1 MGRVYY
7 LLNRIYSLINF
18 NFDYKFLIYNP
29 RLYLHSSSF
38 SYIIISDKIDIN
50 YIIKDEGVLLHMVY
64 LACFLSLIFAL
75 LNYILSFFLFFL
87 QSDFNKTAYECGF
100 EPFDEAMRHP
110 FDIHFYIVGILF
122 LIFDLEISCLLP
134 ASFNIGINGFSLN
147 IVSLFLAIIT
157 LGFILEYKIGALDWF
172 FFKFIENN
180 KNIVYQNIPYLICIN
195 EYFQDA
201 IKQIKISYD
210 LVIMYALE
218 YKSIYEIIMENIL
231 SFEQI
236 ISLILEDFLPI
247 TVLSYFPIMFT
258 PLVVWICLL
267 NMFLLFFYIIY
278 TICNSF
284 IWYSKVYKIGKSKT
298 FLHNISQIQFKL
310 LEKHIKLVIIVTI
323 SVAIV
328 FISGLDKI
336 YYFINNIL
344 LIHSSNFFFQIIIL
358 FLAFLSL
365 KKSKNVFFSNNNNNF
380 LLFPIFFLSIL
391 FLLLLLILSNHIIVL
406 ILTIIGINLSL
417 YIFLFESTRKIQLES
432 AVKYFFLSTVAI
444 ALLYLSTI
452 LIYSFTS
459 NLDFIYIGQRISIM
473 LVSNQKTLN
482 LILFL
487 LLSVF
492 FFKVGVFPS
501 NFFLPEIYKG
511 LPPYLFIYLSLPV
524 KAAFIGFII
533 NFFKFFFLTVNYNLI
548 VYYLYVLILFSFII
562 GPFGAIS
569 ASNLYSFFAYISVT
583 QLGWLLLGLLNNQS
597 VISINI
603 YYLYYFLISAILV
616 YIFTDNKLRLNGS
629 ISNFI
634 VDSRNIH
641 WDWLLF
647 LILLTLTGLPPS
659 IAFIPKFFILLTS
672 YTSGF
677 WSIVFIALISSI
689 FSGYYY
695 IRFAYL
701 IMQKLKERIRSY
713 FFWNLILF
721 WNFNY
726 IYRFFII
733 LLSCVYIYILIFCK
747 QLFAIF

>member
-278 TICNSF
+278 TICNS
-284 IWYSKVYKIGKSKT
+284 
-298 FLHNISQIQFKL
+298 
-310 LEKHIKLVIIVTI
+310 
-323 SVAIV
+323 
-328 FISGLDKI
+328 
-336 YYFINNIL
+336 
-344 LIHSSNFFFQIIIL
+344 LI
-358 FLAFLSL
+358 
-365 KKSKNVFFSNNNNNF
+365 
-380 LLFPIFFLSIL
+380 
-391 FLLLLLILSNHIIVL
+391 
-406 ILTIIGINLSL
+406 
-417 YIFLFESTRKIQLES
+417 
-432 AVKYFFLSTVAI
+432 
-444 ALLYLSTI
+444 
-452 LIYSFTS
+452 
-459 NLDFIYIGQRISIM
+459 
-473 LVSNQKTLN
+473 
-482 LILFL
+482 
-487 LLSVF
+487 
-492 FFKVGVFPS
+492 
-501 NFFLPEIYKG
+501 
-511 LPPYLFIYLSLPV
+511 
-524 KAAFIGFII
+524 
-533 NFFKFFFLTVNYNLI
+533 
-548 VYYLYVLILFSFII
+548 
-562 GPFGAIS
+562 
-569 ASNLYSFFAYISVT
+569 
-583 QLGWLLLGLLNNQS
+583 
-597 VISINI
+597 
-603 YYLYYFLISAILV
+603 
-616 YIFTDNKLRLNGS
+616 
-629 ISNFI
+629 
-634 VDSRNIH
+634 
-641 WDWLLF
+641 
-647 LILLTLTGLPPS
+647 
-659 IAFIPKFFILLTS
+659 
-672 YTSGF
+672 
-677 WSIVFIALISSI
+677 
-689 FSGYYY
+689 
-695 IRFAYL
+695 
-701 IMQKLKERIRSY
+701 
-713 FFWNLILF
+713 
-721 WNFNY
+721 
-726 IYRFFII
+726 
-733 LLSCVYIYILIFCK
+733 
-747 QLFAIF
+747 